1 MKKNRLILSVCAIA
15 AFGASLLL
23 SACTKTIASNPGASN
38 PSASSEAPA
47 APKEKDEVV
56 ISPEQQASAMIE
68 TRAAAISQEPDL
80 LRVKGRIALDDD
92 RVSRVG
98 VRTLGSV
105 ISVYAGLGD
114 LVHKG
119 QVLARYHADE
129 VRDSRAQYRAA
140 MADLDRAKAAEAQA
154 KRNHDRAERLL
165 ELKAGSVQQVELTQQ
180 DLVSAQANVKKA
192 EIEVDR
198 GRDLLEDDLKVPA
211 DPPANRQDETEDE
224 VPILAPTDGYV
235 LERNVTPGKTVELS
249 AVTFVI
255 GDLTQVWMLASVRQ
269 EDLGK
274 LRLGQSAFV
283 TLPGQEGARLAGKL
297 TNLGQEFDPD
307 SRMMQVRIEL
317 HNANGRLRPE
327 MLANAEIPVGGR
339 KPVVVVSSD
348 AVQQVNG
355 QDVVFVRTAPDRFA
369 VRPVRVGETADGKTP
384 ILEGIK
390 AGDEVAIHGSFILK
404 SQLLKATL
412 ESE

>member
-1 MKKNRLILSVCAIA
+1 MEQHKHLFFAVCAVS
-15 AFGASLLL
+15 FF
-23 SACTKTIASNPGASN
+23 SAGCTSRT
-38 PSASSEAPA
+38 ASSDEPA
-47 APKEKDEVV
+47 AKEIKTNKDEIVLT
-56 ISPEQQASAMIE
+56 PEQQASAVIE
-68 TRAAAISQEPDL
+68 TRAAAISQEPEL
-80 LRVKGRIALDDD
+80 LRVKGRIALADDHTW
-92 RVSRVG
+92 RVG
-98 VRTLGSV
+98 VRTIGSV
-105 ISVYAGLGD
+105 ISVYVGLGD

-119 QVLARYHADE
+119 QILARYHADE
-129 VRDSRAQYRAA
+129 VRDSRAQYRTAL
-140 MADLDRAKAAEAQA
+140 ADLDRAKAAEAQA
-154 KRNHDRAERLL
+154 KRNHDRAQRLL

-180 DLVSAQANVKKA
+180 DLVSAQSVVKKA

-224 VPILAPTDGYV
+224 VPILAPADGYII
-235 LERNVTPGKTVELS
+235 EKNITPGKTVELS

-255 GDLTQVWMLASVRQ
+255 GDLSKVWMLASVRQ

-274 LRLGQSAFV
+274 LRLDQPAFV
-283 TLPGQEGARLAGKL
+283 TLSDQDSTRLTGKI

-307 SRMMQVRIEL
+307 TRMMQVRIEL
-317 HNANGRLRPE
+317 ANPNGRLRPE
-327 MLANAEIPVGGR
+327 MLANAEIPIGGR
-339 KPVVVVSSD
+339 KPVLVVPSD
-348 AVQQVNG
+348 TVQQVNG

-384 ILEGIK
+384 ILEGIR
-390 AGDEVAIHGSFILK
+390 AGDQVAIRGSFILK

>member
-1 MKKNRLILSVCAIA
+1 MRNNSLFLALLVASFLLA
-15 AFGASLLL
+15 ACNGP
-23 SACTKTIASNPGASN
+23 KT
-38 PSASSEAPA
+38 SSEPPA
-47 APKEKDEVV
+47 AAKAKVNKDEVV
-56 ISPEQQASAMIE
+56 LSEEQQTTAMIQ
-68 TRAAAISQEPDL
+68 TRAAVVSQEPDM
-80 LRVKGRIALDDD
+80 LRVKGRIALADD
-92 RVSRVG
+92 RTSRVG
-98 VRTLGSV
+98 VRTVGSV
-105 ISVYAGLGD
+105 VVVYANLGD
-114 LVHKG
+114 YVHKG

-129 VRDSRAQYRAA
+129 VRDSRAQYRATLA
-140 MADLDRAKAAEAQA
+140 ELDRAKAAEAQA
-154 KRNHDRAERLL
+154 KRNHDRALRLL

-180 DLVSAQANVKKA
+180 DLVSAQAVVKKA

-211 DPPANRQDETEDE
+211 NPPANRQDETEDE
-224 VPILAPTDGYV
+224 VPILAPADGYII
-235 LERNVTPGKTVELS
+235 EKNVTPGKTVELS

-255 GDLTQVWMLASVRQ
+255 GDLSKVWMLASVRQ

-274 LRLGQSAFV
+274 LRLDQSAFV
-283 TLPGQEGARLAGKL
+283 TLSGQDGPRLAGKI
-297 TNLGQEFDPD
+297 TNLGQQFDPET
-307 SRMMQVRIEL
+307 RMMQVRIEL
-317 HNANGRLRPE
+317 PNTNGRLRPE
-327 MLANAEIPVGGR
+327 MLADAEIPVGGR

-384 ILEGIK
+384 ILEGIA
-390 AGDEVAIHGSFILK
+390 AGDRVAIRGSFILK